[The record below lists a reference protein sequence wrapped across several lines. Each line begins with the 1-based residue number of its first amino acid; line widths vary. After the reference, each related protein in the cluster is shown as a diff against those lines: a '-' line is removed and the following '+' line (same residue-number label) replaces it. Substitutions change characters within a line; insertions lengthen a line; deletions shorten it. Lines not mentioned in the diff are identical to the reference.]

1 MNDANMSQSMSLELD
16 LLHLRIFLCE
26 QYLCVSRQHCF
37 TGIATWSMPNVKMER
52 GATTPP
58 LGKCTNGKSQMSI
71 EPPEIASQK
80 FQSYPARPAVSVP
93 DCGGFNHCYIYNVYT
108 VFMYRGYV
116 LNDLNGFND
125 SAFTITFI
133 RNRNYRRCIMM
144 HPWAIS
150 DIQGLTRAVLH
161 SGPSGT
167 LSSCIATWSDIGSC
181 QAQDR
186 GYWELNP
193 HFGDTFQTL
202 TISNHGW
209 GQETYVFMCFDYV
222 FIDHCV
228 LDCYSYRL

>member
-1 MNDANMSQSMSLELD
+1 MLKWRGVQQPHPWANAPMGSHRCQLSHLKLPPNSSKATLQDLRSLFQIVVD
-16 LLHLRIFLCE
+16 SIILHI
-26 QYLCVSRQHCF
+26 
-37 TGIATWSMPNVKMER
+37 WW
-52 GATTPP
+52 
-58 LGKCTNGKSQMSI
+58 
-71 EPPEIASQK
+71 
-80 FQSYPARPAVSVP
+80 
-93 DCGGFNHCYIYNVYT
+93 CYIYNVYT
-108 VFMYRGYV
+108 VFTYRGYV

-125 SAFTITFI
+125 SSFTITFI

-181 QAQDR
+181 QAEDR

-193 HFGDTFQTL
+193 HIGDTFQTL

-228 LDCYSYRL
+228 LDCYSLAIVYSMLFT